1 MNYKKLFHDESAFL
15 RETLEARM
23 QDYGFKN
30 MGRMELFLWDLELFL
45 QIQDRFGE
53 RVVLKGGAATQFYL
67 PKEAQRTSVD
77 IDMLF
82 IGTETEIDEVLNQI
96 ETSIGDGR
104 GLLHFRKHVP
114 KKPKTTLPLFTY
126 YTDIPSVLT
135 ATERNVRDN
144 DTQSQEL
151 KVEFITQ
158 GKKREYS
165 LVSGEDIFAV
175 YSTKKYQVLP
185 LDSLFA
191 DKLTTI
197 GRNTIGVQDDRMDE
211 QVKQFYDILMLT
223 QYCRESMNPA
233 EIWIRYKAR
242 AEEEWNERANSDGE
256 WEMLKGK
263 AFSLDEVIGDVKN
276 QLQRYGQVDNG
287 EDKELKKAIND
298 FKGLY
303 LNSKVSYAP
312 ADVACGAS
320 LVRIM
325 YELLVME
332 EGWSRITELLDTE
345 ALLYFPKFSGME
357 KGKKIREVRDV
368 LIERF
373 GDVSPIPAK
382 ILKGKN
388 PQRVFWAVVTL
399 KNMDEIRAV
408 IEEVATSVAMPLK

>member
-1 MNYKKLFHDESAFL
+1 MDYKKLCHEESAFR

-30 MGRMELFLWDLELFL
+30 IGRMELFLWDLELFL
-45 QIQDRFGE
+45 QIQDRLGD

-82 IGTETEIDEVLNQI
+82 CGTEVEIDEVLDQI
-96 ETSIGDGR
+96 EATLGDGGR
-104 GLLHFRKHVP
+104 FLHFRKHIP

-126 YTDIPSVLT
+126 FTDVPSVLT
-135 ATERNVRDN
+135 NAERNVRVS
-144 DTQSQEL
+144 DTLSQEL

-158 GKKREYS
+158 GKKREYNV
-165 LVSGEDIFAV
+165 VSGEDIFAV
-175 YSTKKYQVLP
+175 HSTYKFQVLP
-185 LDSLFA
+185 LDSLLA

-197 GRNTIGVQDDRMDE
+197 GRNTIGVQDDRIDE

-223 QYCRESMNPA
+223 RYCRDSMNPT
-233 EIWIRYKAR
+233 EIWKRYKAR
-242 AEEEWNERANSDGE
+242 AEEEWNERADSDGK
-256 WEMLKGK
+256 WEVLKGK
-263 AFSLDEVIGDVKN
+263 AFSLDAVIDDVRD

-287 EDKELKKAIND
+287 EDTELKKAIND

-320 LVRIM
+320 LIRIM

-332 EGWSRITELLDTE
+332 DGWSRIKDLLEIE
-345 ALLYFPKFSGME
+345 AMLYFPKLSGME
-357 KGKKIREVRDV
+357 KGKKIREARDM

-373 GDVSPIPAK
+373 GDASLIPSK

-399 KNMDEIRAV
+399 ENMDEVNAAIK
-408 IEEVATSVAMPLK
+408 EVVE